1 MRLGRTEPRI
11 YTPPLRELT
20 PDTTLGYEMID
31 FADAIGVDLLPW
43 QKWLLVHAFEIVGD
57 FGADWALRFRIVLI
71 LISRQNGKTLL
82 TTVITLYFLYILCV
96 ALIIGTAQE
105 LDQAEEAWE
114 ACVAAI
120 ESNPELADELA
131 GRPKYGNSGRK
142 LTLTRGRRYITK
154 ASSRKAGRGK
164 RAQLV
169 IIDELREQTNWEAW
183 NAVSDTTLAQHQ
195 VGLIWC
201 TSNAGDPYSLVLR
214 HERYLAHMALGDP
227 DGWCKDVGDSM
238 PPVPEGEDGEESAEP
253 PAIFEWSAPPGCDL
267 WDRTGWQ
274 QANPSLGYGF
284 LTERALAASIRN
296 KTERAARTENLC
308 QFVEALTEPP
318 FPAGAWDAG
327 VDAASEVKQGATVYV
342 GVDVAEDRKHS
353 AIAVCGKRADGTWH
367 VEVAAYQS
375 GIEWLVDW
383 LRDVADP
390 LEPVPVAVQSKGA
403 PVSSMAGA
411 IAAIDGLDVFEVTGA
426 DVAGFCGRFYD
437 AVSALDPA
445 RTEGEGSDSAPV
457 YHRPQAALDLAATVA
472 KTRLMGDSAWA
483 FDRRRSPVD
492 VCPLV
497 ACAYA
502 YGLATR
508 TPDKPKK
515 KTFDSVYADRG
526 VLTI

>member
-1 MRLGRTEPRI
+1 MRLGNKEPRI

-20 PDTTLGYEMID
+20 PETSLGFEIVD
-31 FADAIGVDLLPW
+31 FGESLEFALLPW
-43 QKWLLVHAFEIVGD
+43 QVWLLVHAFEIIGD
-57 FGADWALRFRIVLI
+57 FGGDWSLRFRVVLV
-71 LISRQNGKTLL
+71 LVSRQNGKTLI
-82 TTVITLYFLYILCV
+82 TTVITLYFLYVLCV

-105 LDQAEEAWE
+105 LDQAEEAWD
-114 ACVAAI
+114 ACVDTINA
-120 ESNPELADELA
+120 NDELREEKESA
-131 GRPKYGNSGRK
+131 KYGNSGRK
-142 LTLTRGRRYITK
+142 LKLTGNRRYITK

-195 VGLIWC
+195 VGLLWC

-227 DGWCKDVGDSM
+227 DGWCRDVGDSM
-238 PPVPEGEDGEESAEP
+238 PPVPESEDGEEQAEP

-267 WDRTGWQ
+267 WDRAGWQ

-284 LTERALAASIRN
+284 LTERALAASIRS

-308 QFVEALTEPP
+308 QFVEALVEPP

-327 VDAASEVKQGATVYV
+327 VDASSAVATGAKVYLA
-342 GVDVAEDRKHS
+342 VDVSDDRKHS
-353 AIAVCGKRADGTWH
+353 AIAVCGKRGDGTRH
-367 VEVAAYQS
+367 VEVVAYQS
-375 GIEWLVDW
+375 GIEWTLDW

-390 LEPVPVAVQSKGA
+390 IDPVPVALQSKGA

-411 IAAIDGLDVFEVTGA
+411 IAAIDGIEVFEVAGA

-445 RTEGEGSDSAPV
+445 RTEDEGSDSAPV

-483 FDRRRSPVD
+483 FDRHRSPVD

-508 TPDKPKK
+508 TPDKQKSKK
-515 KTFDSVYADRG
+515 YESVYADRG
-526 VLTI
+526 VLTV